1 MPDVLLRL
9 RLSDLKPQWLPAMLT
24 LLHCIHFGARSCCCC
39 CCCFCLLSASVG
51 IRIITI
57 ITLTCTELRL
67 RLLRRLCGSSCCTD
81 ANFAVQRAVAGVSSP
96 CLLRLDLSLPFSPS
110 LCLYRVTCRVHF
122 GPSPTCVLCVHCCAT
137 RRIRILRIRIRIL
150 VNIMANYAQFRG
162 CSFH

>member
-1 MPDVLLRL
+1 MAACHVDASTLHTFWGKELLLLLLLFLFVVRKCRHSHYYNYYVDVHRASASAAASALRL
-9 RLSDLKPQWLPAMLT
+9 Q
-24 LLHCIHFGARSCCCC
+24 LLHGRQLLQPVCI
-39 CCCFCLLSASVG
+39 
-51 IRIITI
+51 
-57 ITLTCTELRL
+57 
-67 RLLRRLCGSSCCTD
+67 
-81 ANFAVQRAVAGVSSP
+81 FAVQRAVAGVSSP